1 MRGGDGVNSC
11 PHVTLYSQMIF
22 SPPLY
27 FPLLPLHLF
36 NLIFVSSIPLSYP
49 YLIIMLL
56 SKQLHVLLGLKNL
69 FSLPKFFLKN
79 LNALNSK
86 LSFPNP
92 EPLNLVTISNHRPNL
107 SQI

>member
-27 FPLLPLHLF
+27 FPHLPLHLF
-36 NLIFVSSIPLSYP
+36 NLIFISSIPLSYP
-49 YLIIMLL
+49 YLIITLV
-56 SKQLHVLLGLKNL
+56 SKLLHVLLGSTNLLSLLKFL
-69 FSLPKFFLKN
+69 LKN

-86 LSFPNP
+86 LYIANP
-92 EPLNLVTISNHRPNL
+92 EPLNPATIS
-107 SQI
+107 